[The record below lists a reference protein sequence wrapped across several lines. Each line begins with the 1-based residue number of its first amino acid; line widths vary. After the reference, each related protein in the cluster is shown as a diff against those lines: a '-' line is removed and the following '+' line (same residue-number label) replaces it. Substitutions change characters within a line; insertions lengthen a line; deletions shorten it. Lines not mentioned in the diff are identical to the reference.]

1 MIHHV
6 TKFVDHMIYYMCYV
20 HTDIYLGRDW
30 YFKEE
35 LFEYIR
41 ETSIDIPDVLQIAF
55 KQSRRTYVTTYIY
68 IIQVY
73 ALVNNLGERQRNSK
87 YGPEVF
93 IDVVGDGR
101 VPDITAE
108 QQVKVCVY
116 MCYYEI

>member
-1 MIHHV
+1 M
-6 TKFVDHMIYYMCYV
+6 
-20 HTDIYLGRDW
+20 
-30 YFKEE
+30 
-35 LFEYIR
+35 
-41 ETSIDIPDVLQIAF
+41 
-55 KQSRRTYVTTYIY
+55 
-68 IIQVY
+68 Y

-116 MCYYEI
+116 YFYIEIWIIFGFTGARDVFDQAGYDDECFVKSARIN

>member
-1 MIHHV
+1 M
-6 TKFVDHMIYYMCYV
+6 
-20 HTDIYLGRDW
+20 
-30 YFKEE
+30 
-35 LFEYIR
+35 
-41 ETSIDIPDVLQIAF
+41 
-55 KQSRRTYVTTYIY
+55 
-68 IIQVY
+68 Y